1 MAKRKL
7 SKKARRKK
15 FIIKLFFALLIIV
28 AILIGFFVFTRKDIE
43 FLKNI
48 DYKNSGDI
56 TYYDIYGIHMNFNG
70 VFELSDDFSNPK
82 LVLANGNK
90 ENVIDWKL
98 DNDGNSYSFETSNY
112 INDGINLESL
122 DTGTYY
128 LLIKAETKENDETVY
143 KYFPLTNA
151 TEYDDLTYYTLTK
164 NDSNKKID
172 ITWDRFENNEL
183 LSFNIKNTKL
193 PDDVYDITIDPG
205 HDSNDAG
212 MIVCA
217 NGEVPNNSGE
227 CANSK
232 AYKESDI
239 NFTVS
244 EALKEELESLGYK
257 VKLTRNSK
265 EDTVPTYGEMGSGT
279 TANATKS
286 KFNFALH
293 HNSTNVPGGMATTH
307 GLEVYVAGD
316 SKFDLAKLL
325 VENVCKYG
333 KTSVSTK
340 NEFKVEDGIYQRFSD
355 DGITPYYY
363 MIREVGGIAT
373 HAYVDGSNEN
383 YGKNSYYN
391 SNNTAEG
398 YLLELGYIDN
408 VKELENIL
416 DNPSGYAEGIAKALE
431 EYLDK

>member
-7 SKKARRKK
+7 SKKAKRNR
-15 FIIKLFFALLIIV
+15 FIIKLFFILLIVIAIV
-28 AILIGFFVFTRKDIE
+28 GGFLVFTRKDRA
-43 FLKNI
+43 FLNNI
-48 DYKNSGDI
+48 DYENSGSI

-70 VFELSDDFSNPK
+70 VFDLDDGFSNPK

-90 ENVIDWKL
+90 EKVIDWKL
-98 DNDGNSYSFETSNY
+98 DNDGSSYSFETSDY
-112 INDGINLESL
+112 INDGINLEKL
-122 DTGTYY
+122 ENGKYY
-128 LLIKAETKENDETVY
+128 LLVKAETKEDDKTVY

-151 TEYDDLTYYTLTK
+151 TEYNDLTYYTLTK
-164 NDSNKKID
+164 NNSNKKID

-205 HDSNDAG
+205 HDGNDAG

-217 NGEVPNNSGE
+217 NGEVPNNAGKCRTSQE
-227 CANSK
+227 
-232 AYKESDI
+232 YKESDI

-244 EALKEELESLGYK
+244 KALKEELEGLGYK
-257 VKLTRNSK
+257 VKLTRDSK
-265 EDTVPTYGEMGSGT
+265 TDTVPTYGKMGSGT

-286 KFNFALH
+286 KFNIALH
-293 HNSTNVPGGMATTH
+293 HNSTNVPGGMSSTH

-363 MIREVGGIAT
+363 MIREVGGVAT
-373 HAYVDGSNEN
+373 HAYVDGSNQNYDEN
-383 YGKNSYYN
+383 PYYD

-408 VKELENIL
+408 VKELQNIL
-416 DNPSGYAEGIAKALE
+416 NNPKGYAKGIAKALE
-431 EYLDK
+431 EYLEK

>member
-1 MAKRKL
+1 
-7 SKKARRKK
+7 
-15 FIIKLFFALLIIV
+15 
-28 AILIGFFVFTRKDIE
+28 
-43 FLKNI
+43 
-48 DYKNSGDI
+48 
-56 TYYDIYGIHMNFNG
+56 MNFNG

-98 DNDGNSYSFETSNY
+98 DNDGHSYSFETSNY

-164 NDSNKKID
+164 NNSNKKID
-172 ITWDRFENNEL
+172 ITWDRFKNNEL
-183 LSFNIKNTKL
+183 LGFNIKNTKL

-205 HDSNDAG
+205 HDGNDVG

-244 EALKEELESLGYK
+244 EALKEELEGLGYK

-293 HNSTNVPGGMATTH
+293 HNSTNVPRGMATTH

-373 HAYVDGSNEN
+373 YAYVDGSNEN
-383 YGKNSYYN
+383 YGKNPHYN

-408 VKELENIL
+408 VRELQNIL
-416 DNPSGYAEGIAKALE
+416 DNPKGYAEGIARALE
-431 EYLDK
+431 EYLK

>member
-1 MAKRKL
+1 M
-7 SKKARRKK
+7 
-15 FIIKLFFALLIIV
+15 
-28 AILIGFFVFTRKDIE
+28 
-43 FLKNI
+43 
-48 DYKNSGDI
+48 
-56 TYYDIYGIHMNFNG
+56 
-70 VFELSDDFSNPK
+70 
-82 LVLANGNK
+82 
-90 ENVIDWKL
+90 
-98 DNDGNSYSFETSNY
+98 
-112 INDGINLESL
+112 ESL

-363 MIREVGGIAT
+363 MIREVG
-373 HAYVDGSNEN
+373 SPL
-383 YGKNSYYN
+383 S
-391 SNNTAEG
+391 
-398 YLLELGYIDN
+398 
-408 VKELENIL
+408 
-416 DNPSGYAEGIAKALE
+416 SGVANFKKTL
-431 EYLDK
+431 

>member
-28 AILIGFFVFTRKDIE
+28 AILIGIFVFTRKDIE

-151 TEYDDLTYYTLTK
+151 TEYDDLTYYTLTE
-164 NDSNKKID
+164 NNSNKKID

-183 LSFNIKNTKL
+183 LGFNIKNTKL

-244 EALKEELESLGYK
+244 EA
-257 VKLTRNSK
+257 
-265 EDTVPTYGEMGSGT
+265 
-279 TANATKS
+279 
-286 KFNFALH
+286 
-293 HNSTNVPGGMATTH
+293 
-307 GLEVYVAGD
+307 
-316 SKFDLAKLL
+316 
-325 VENVCKYG
+325 
-333 KTSVSTK
+333 
-340 NEFKVEDGIYQRFSD
+340 
-355 DGITPYYY
+355 
-363 MIREVGGIAT
+363 
-373 HAYVDGSNEN
+373 
-383 YGKNSYYN
+383 
-391 SNNTAEG
+391 
-398 YLLELGYIDN
+398 
-408 VKELENIL
+408 
-416 DNPSGYAEGIAKALE
+416 
-431 EYLDK
+431 

>member
-1 MAKRKL
+1 
-7 SKKARRKK
+7 
-15 FIIKLFFALLIIV
+15 
-28 AILIGFFVFTRKDIE
+28 
-43 FLKNI
+43 
-48 DYKNSGDI
+48 
-56 TYYDIYGIHMNFNG
+56 
-70 VFELSDDFSNPK
+70 
-82 LVLANGNK
+82 
-90 ENVIDWKL
+90 
-98 DNDGNSYSFETSNY
+98 
-112 INDGINLESL
+112 
-122 DTGTYY
+122 
-128 LLIKAETKENDETVY
+128 
-143 KYFPLTNA
+143 
-151 TEYDDLTYYTLTK
+151 
-164 NDSNKKID
+164 
-172 ITWDRFENNEL
+172 
-183 LSFNIKNTKL
+183 
-193 PDDVYDITIDPG
+193 
-205 HDSNDAG
+205 
-212 MIVCA
+212 MIVCG

-265 EDTVPTYGEMGSGT
+265 EDIVPTYGEMGSGT